1 MHNDDSPLERT
12 PDLVAKIRALR
23 EQAEKEMN
31 RFTCVDDYDVRRVVG
46 HGQKAAPASEETVAP
61 SPAAKRGK
69 KGAAKSATDQTSM
82 DFPPAPAERGVED
95 GEQA

>member
-1 MHNDDSPLERT
+1 MHTDDFPLERT

-46 HGQKAAPASEETVAP
+46 HGQKAAPASDETVVP

-69 KGAAKSATDQTSM
+69 KGATKSAIDQTSM
-82 DFPPAPAERGVED
+82 DFPPAPMEHGVED